1 MKKNISINLQGMIFH
16 IEEDGFEQLSQYLAA
31 IKTYFSTYEGHEEIT
46 ADIESRIGEIFF
58 AKLSP
63 TKQVITREDVQ
74 ALIAQMGSV
83 ADFQVLEEEEPAQ
96 AATGANSQGTY
107 SQQNSQQNYQQA
119 SQQAYASRRIYSD
132 QARKVVGGVAAGI
145 ANYLDTDPL
154 WIRLLLV
161 ALVLLAPVTAGISGG
176 IVILAYLL
184 CWLAFPKSYT
194 LPETSS
200 KKLFRDPRDKKL
212 GGVASGMA
220 YFFAMDV
227 AVIRLLFLISV
238 FLGGFGLIA
247 YIVLWIIV
255 PEASTITDQ
264 AQMQGNPLTLSGIEE
279 SLKTNLRMRDEN
291 GRESTLA
298 RVLLFPVRL
307 IAQVLQFLSR
317 ILRPMLSFLVALI
330 RIFAGVLLLVLGG
343 SIIFGLFV
351 VAITALGIVDGSSVI
366 NMPGDMPLSVFTH
379 SFPAYG
385 TIAGFFAVLLP
396 CLLLLLVG
404 LGLLLKRLY
413 LRPAVGWSMFA
424 IWILSLFLLTLAIID
439 FRNDFREQGEFTT
452 QKTFPVSAYPT
463 VMLKTRDSGDRWGDT
478 HLEIQGHAGSDIRLL
493 QTFEAKGFTE
503 SQAVRNAGMITY
515 RSLQQD
521 SVLTL
526 DNNFRFK
533 PDAIFREQEVHLK
546 LLLPENKQFRLS
558 REFSW
563 MAGSQAFDQDYN
575 TNDQDKFEQ
584 YRWQV
589 KNNKLVCLNCPP
601 PDTTARESFEEENS
615 GDWEDRGSSLNSPL
629 EDDQDYRG
637 ENRTFNLRDFEQVR
651 VSGAYHV
658 KIRRGD
664 AYSVVARGR
673 ESQLR
678 NLQLRRDGDK
688 LIIRPDR
695 NLFNFRDD
703 HEPVLITIVLP
714 RLRGADLT
722 GAVKAD
728 IAGFEGPDFSLS
740 ASGAVETLL
749 NVRATNLEVDAS
761 GACHTTLAG
770 SGEQLHIEGTG
781 ACEIRATHYKAAN
794 ADVEL
799 TGASNARVFVTGR
812 LNAEVAGPSHITYQ
826 GDPQEVNAENSG
838 IGRVEKE

>member
-16 IEEDGFEQLSQYLAA
+16 IEEDGYEQLSQYLAA

-46 ADIESRIGEIFF
+46 ADIESRIGEIFY

-96 AATGANSQGTY
+96 AQAAAGAS
-107 SQQNSQQNYQQA
+107 SQQQQHQGYQQA
-119 SQQAYASRRIYSD
+119 QTSRRIYSD

-176 IVILAYLL
+176 IVILAYIL

-220 YFFAMDV
+220 YFFGMDV

-238 FLGGFGLIA
+238 FLGGFGIIA

-291 GRESTLA
+291 GQESMLA
-298 RVLLFPVRL
+298 RIILFPVRL

-317 ILRPMLSFLVALI
+317 ILRPLLSFLVTLI
-330 RIFAGVLLLVLGG
+330 RIFAGVLLLALGG

-351 VAITALGIVDGSSVI
+351 VAITALGIVDGSSII

-385 TIAGFFAVLLP
+385 TIAGFFALLLP
-396 CLLLLLVG
+396 SLLLLIIG

-452 QKTFPVSAYPT
+452 QKTFPTGAYPT
-463 VMLKTRDSGDRWGDT
+463 VLLKTRETGDRWGDT
-478 HLEIQGHAGSDIRLL
+478 HLEIQGHAGTDIRLL
-493 QTFEAKGFTE
+493 ETFEAKGFTE

-515 RSLQQD
+515 RSQQQD

-526 DNNFRFK
+526 DTNFRFK

-546 LLLPENKQFRLS
+546 LLLPENKKFRLS
-558 REFSW
+558 RQFTW

-584 YRWQV
+584 YLWQV

-601 PDTTARESFEEENS
+601 PDTTSGDHREEAKE
-615 GDWEDRGSSLNSPL
+615 GDWENRGGSLNSPL
-629 EDDQDYRG
+629 EDDQDYKG
-637 ENRTFNLRDFEQVR
+637 ENQTFNLRDFETVR

-664 AYSVVARGR
+664 NYSVVARGR
-673 ESQLR
+673 DSQLR
-678 NLQLRRDGDK
+678 NLQVRRDGDK

-695 NLFNFRDD
+695 NLFNFRDGD
-703 HEPVLITIVLP
+703 REPVLITIELP

-728 IAGFEGPDFSLS
+728 IAGFEGPNFSLS
-740 ASGAVETLL
+740 ASGAVESLL
-749 NVRATNLEVDAS
+749 QVQATNLEVDAS
-761 GACHTTLAG
+761 GACRTTLAG
-770 SGEQLHIEGTG
+770 SGEQLHLEATG
-781 ACEIRATHYKAAN
+781 ACEISAHHYKAVN

-812 LNAEVAGPSHITYQ
+812 LNAEVAGPSHVTYQ
-826 GDPQEVNAENSG
+826 GEPQQVNAESSG